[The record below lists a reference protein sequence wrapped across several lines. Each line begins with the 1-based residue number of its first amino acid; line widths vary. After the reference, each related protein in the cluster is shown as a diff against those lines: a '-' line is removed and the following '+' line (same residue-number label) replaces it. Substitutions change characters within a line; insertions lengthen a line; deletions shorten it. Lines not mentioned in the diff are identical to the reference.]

1 MLRAYFSY
9 VPMGLSVRFLDLSS
23 GNPVSYAWDFG
34 TKVTVTVP
42 GGAHVLISAKID
54 PIWAN
59 LFVSTIAD
67 VGGSLGGTHFLI
79 STPTEQFY
87 VWFDT
92 GSSVDPLIIGSTGI
106 PVAILPDSTAGD
118 IALAIMSAMD
128 ATLSFTTSAGATPE
142 EIYILSTTAGPVA
155 DPLPETSGFITQLL
169 VQGVVEVAEV
179 WGTAPDTYLTEQL
192 TSTDKEPI
200 ITFPESGVYL
210 VTLTVTDAGGNTSSL
225 TLPVGASDYFSFPA
239 LPTLILDAV
248 LSRLPVS
255 LLPPIPVIDG
265 FLKKWQLYLADLID
279 PHIVNPNMF
288 DETKWPALVNDL
300 IVNLILYDIITDKIL
315 AGGAAA
321 ASGSGS
327 GGGGLKKV
335 VTGPAEAEWF
345 GAADAGA
352 AIMKAGGLY
361 DQIKQRICIMSR
373 RLRIPL
379 EFCKDLEWTVRA
391 PQVMKTHHH
400 GMDRDAGRNN
410 DYIDLHTNP
419 HNVHDNNEHA

>member
-9 VPMGLSVRFLDLSS
+9 VPMGLSVRFLDLST

-34 TKVTVTVP
+34 TEVTITIP
-42 GGAHVLISAKID
+42 GGAPLLISAKVD

-59 LFVSTIAD
+59 LFISTVAD
-67 VGGSLGGTHFLI
+67 AAGSLGGTYFLI

-92 GSSVDPLIIGSTGI
+92 GGSVDPLIIGSTGI
-106 PVAILPDSTAGD
+106 PVVIALDSTAGD
-118 IALAIMSAMD
+118 IALAVMSALD
-128 ATLSFTTSAGATPE
+128 ATTVFTTSVGATPE
-142 EIYILSTTAGPVA
+142 EIYILPTVAGPVTNP
-155 DPLPETSGFITQLL
+155 DPGTSGFITQLL
-169 VQGVVEVAEV
+169 VQGVEEVPEV
-179 WGTAPDTYLTEQL
+179 WGTTPDTYVTSQL

-210 VTLTVTDAGGNTSSL
+210 VTLTVTDAGGNTSTL
-225 TLPVGASDYFSFPA
+225 TLPVGASDYFTFPA

-279 PHIVNPNMF
+279 PHIVTPYTF
-288 DETKWPALVNDL
+288 DETKWPSLVNDL
-300 IVNLILYDIITDKIL
+300 IINLILYDIITDKIL

-321 ASGSGS
+321 AFGTGS

-361 DQIKQRICIMSR
+361 DQIKQRICIFSK

-379 EFCKDLEWTVRA
+379 EICSDISWDVK
-391 PQVMKTHHH
+391 PPSVMRTPRHHH
-400 GMDRDAGRNN
+400 HDHDVSRNN
-410 DYIDLHTNP
+410 QH
-419 HNVHDNNEHA
+419 